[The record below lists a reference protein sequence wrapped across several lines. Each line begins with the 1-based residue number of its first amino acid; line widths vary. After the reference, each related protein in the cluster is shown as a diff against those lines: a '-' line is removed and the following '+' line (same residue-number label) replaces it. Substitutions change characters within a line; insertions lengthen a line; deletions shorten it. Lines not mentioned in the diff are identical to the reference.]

1 MRKSLRHSFLRH
13 VAQTSPDPDG
23 FEVSRGEG
31 IYLYDLEGKA
41 FIDCISGITV
51 SSLGHG
57 HPRILEAIRRQLDL
71 HLHTHVYGAGDLRQA
86 HTIAD
91 QEDDILGF

>member
-1 MRKSLRHSFLRH
+1 MMSSLRSSFLRH

-31 IYLYDLEGKA
+31 IYLFDQDGQP

-51 SSLGHG
+51 SSLGHS
-57 HPRILEAIRRQLDL
+57 HPRIIAAIRKQLDI
-71 HLHTHVYGAGDLRQA
+71 HLHTHVYG
-86 HTIAD
+86 
-91 QEDDILGF
+91 